1 MFDGDYEVEE
11 SHGGGKCACHC
22 LFRLCDHIC
31 IYVFTLSTLLYPSI
45 LFSNYIS
52 YWNDYCSFLGFV
64 RNYYSSE
71 NEEVETD
78 GNEDKGAG
86 YDFKKDYESEQGS
99 HERTEVIDVD
109 KFPFDEFEVEING
122 KGQSC
127 NAFAEGDEVIDV
139 DKFPFDEFEVEI
151 SEESRS
157 RNAFREGC
165 HESDE
170 VIDVNNFPFDN
181 FVVEM
186 SDERGNICLCLVI
199 FLHSAFLLIC
209 QR

>member
-1 MFDGDYEVEE
+1 M
-11 SHGGGKCACHC
+11 
-22 LFRLCDHIC
+22 
-31 IYVFTLSTLLYPSI
+31 
-45 LFSNYIS
+45 
-52 YWNDYCSFLGFV
+52 
-64 RNYYSSE
+64 
-71 NEEVETD
+71 
-78 GNEDKGAG
+78 
-86 YDFKKDYESEQGS
+86 
-99 HERTEVIDVD
+99 
-109 KFPFDEFEVEING
+109 EINE
-122 KGQSC
+122 KSQSC

-139 DKFPFDEFEVEI
+139 EKFPFDEFEVEI
-151 SEESRS
+151 SEESQS

-186 SDERGNICLCLVI
+186 SDERGNICLFLVI